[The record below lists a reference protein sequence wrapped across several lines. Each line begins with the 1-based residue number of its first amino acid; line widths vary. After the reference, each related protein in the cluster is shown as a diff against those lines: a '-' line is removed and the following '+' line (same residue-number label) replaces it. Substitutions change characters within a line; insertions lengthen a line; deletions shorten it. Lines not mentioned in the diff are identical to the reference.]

1 MSLNEPDK
9 IDAAAVDGNELV
21 LLVVDSLSWNMYQ
34 KEHLKMLQDKYNSYI
49 RYIESKGYREQFPNS
64 VFDSFRIDT
73 VFKYQYDNGFVKML
87 EKVKDKLKEK
97 KITITYRVAEGE

>member
-9 IDAAAVDGNELV
+9 IDAVAVDGNELV
-21 LLVVDSLSWNMYQ
+21 LLVVDSLRWNVYQ
-34 KEHLKMLQDKYNSYI
+34 KEHLEMLQDKYNSYI
-49 RYIESKGYREQFPNS
+49 RYIDIKGYKEQFPNK

-87 EKVKDKLKEK
+87 EQVKEKLEEK
-97 KITITYRVAEGE
+97 KIHITYRVVEGE